1 MRLFTRRLGRGLLAV
16 AVVTSTFLGQVGG
29 VAHADS
35 GFGYT
40 NPGLHFI
47 AGADSGNALLAITNY
62 IPSMHVPGAQNPTV
76 DWGDGSVDTLT
87 FDTNLYSNPK
97 SQCTTNGPFDYPCHL
112 IDHHTYAAPGTY
124 AVTLRYQTGALVS
137 YSTSTTATVTAATN
151 ILPLPSTLATTGGSP
166 YSGIIAT
173 FTDSNTVDQASLFK
187 ASVDWGDG
195 TPLDT
200 SGTVTG
206 ALAFF
211 SINGHHTYTAG
222 GSYSVDVKL
231 TYGSQTVDVF
241 STARVS
247 PPPPT
252 VQVNDTDPSIT
263 YTGASWGYSAG
274 RAVDNVNRD
283 VHFATT
289 DGDSVSYTFTGTGIS
304 YVSERSDDYGTVNV
318 YLDDVFQQTIDANAP
333 GVHDQTG
340 QVLFNKSGLS
350 AGRHTIKLLKAS
362 GVYLV
367 LDAFQVQ
374 AAVQTIND
382 TDPSLVYSGAGWFRS
397 AGRPAAWNDLNNDV
411 HATMNTGDSVAYT
424 FTGTGVSYISEK
436 SEDEGAVDVY
446 LDGVLQD
453 TVAANAQ
460 GVHNQGGQ
468 VLFGIGGLAA
478 GQHTLKLV
486 KKSGTYMLLDAVT
499 VQP

>member
-1 MRLFTRRLGRGLLAV
+1 MRLFNGRIGRTLLAASVV
-16 AVVTSTFLGQVGG
+16 ATTLVGQVSG

-40 NPGLHFI
+40 NPGLHLI

-62 IPSMHVPGAQNPTV
+62 IPSMNVPGAQNPTV
-76 DWGDGSVDTLT
+76 DWGDGHVDTLA
-87 FDTNLYSNPK
+87 FDTNLYANPK

-124 AVTLRYQTGALVS
+124 TLTLRYQTGALVS
-137 YSTSTTATVTAATN
+137 YSTSTTAIVTSATN
-151 ILPLPSTLATTGGSP
+151 VFPLPSTFAATGGNP
-166 YSGIIAT
+166 YTGTIAT
-173 FTDSNTVDQASLFK
+173 FTDSNTVDQSSLFK
-187 ASVDWGDG
+187 ASIDWGDG
-195 TPLDT
+195 SPVDT
-200 SGTVTG
+200 SGTVSG

-211 SINGHHTYTAG
+211 GIGGRHTYTAG
-222 GSYSVDVKL
+222 GTYPVDVKVS
-231 TYGSQTVDVF
+231 YGDQVVEVF

-252 VQVNDTDPSIT
+252 IQVNDTDPSIT

-274 RAVDNVNRD
+274 RAVADLNRD

-304 YVSERSDDYGTVNV
+304 YISERSDDYGVVNV

-333 GVHDQTG
+333 GVHNQTG
-340 QVLFNKSGLS
+340 QVLFDKSGLS

-374 AAVQTIND
+374 TAVQSIND
-382 TDPSLVYSGAGWFRS
+382 SDPGLVYSGTRWFRS
-397 AGRPAAWNDLNNDV
+397 AGRPAGFGDIANDV
-411 HATMNTGDSVAYT
+411 HATTNNGDSVSYS

-436 SEDEGAVDVY
+436 SEDEGQVDVY
-446 LDGVLQD
+446 VDGVLQD
-453 TVAANAQ
+453 TVDANVQ

-468 VLFGIGGLAA
+468 VLYGVGGLQA

-486 KKSGTYMLLDAVT
+486 KKSGAYMLLDALT